1 MIYFIFPDCV
11 TNILGKFIAN
21 TPTYVPNH
29 TVYADAVNK
38 YKKENKKL
46 KQK

>member
-1 MIYFIFPDCV
+1 MIYFIFPVCV

-38 YKKENKKL
+38 YKKENRKL